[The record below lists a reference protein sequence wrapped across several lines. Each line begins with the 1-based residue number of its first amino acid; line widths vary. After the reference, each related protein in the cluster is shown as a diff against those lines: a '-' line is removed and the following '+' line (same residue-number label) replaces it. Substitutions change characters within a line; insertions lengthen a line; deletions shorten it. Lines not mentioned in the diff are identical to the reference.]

1 MNTDNLALLYGSNLL
16 QHSSIMANRRCGK
29 TLAKYPFTINDI
41 ENIVDEIKLFHFHEH
56 TFRLQNIRQTGED
69 ITYWRVE
76 EATLEKD
83 NVSKEIQIHYKCK
96 PKPLYILIIF
106 NSTIDDNFI
115 GGEHIYSDGYT
126 VKPCI
131 GDYVFFDAQ
140 EPYMVNP
147 IISGVRFCTKIIF
160 Y

>member
-1 MNTDNLALLYGSNLL
+1 MNTDNLAVLYGSNLL
-16 QHSSIMANRRCGK
+16 QHSSIIASRRCGK
-29 TLAKYPFTINDI
+29 TLAKYPFAINDI
-41 ENIVDEIKLFHFHEH
+41 ENIVDDIKLIHFHDH

-69 ITYWRVE
+69 IIDWCVE

-83 NVSKEIQIHYKCK
+83 KANNIRIHYKCN

-106 NSTIDDNFI
+106 NSTIGDNFT
-115 GGEHIYSDGYT
+115 GGEHIYSDGYV
-126 VKPCI
+126 VKPCV

-147 IISGVRFCTKIIF
+147 IMSGVRFCTKIIF